1 MLSKFSVRVRHHF
14 LRGSTA
20 GLPSASTLQT
30 EFPPFFFFDMGGM
43 VSSLAVAASCCVG
56 SCVSKVCC
64 SCCSGEMRTSGK
76 KAKNFYLFIQGLA
89 IIFALTM
96 RYWGGDQVDIMDYW
110 SIGCTDKN
118 SLLTDRT
125 FLVKA
130 PRIMQAKALLAGR
143 TRVAAEDLRVL
154 AMLTTFR
161 VPPHVHSD
169 MNEIIDEVV
178 AALD

>member
-1 MLSKFSVRVRHHF
+1 MI
-14 LRGSTA
+14 G
-20 GLPSASTLQT
+20 GLLELLGRLT
-30 EFPPFFFFDMGGM
+30 E
-43 VSSLAVAASCCVG
+43 
-56 SCVSKVCC
+56 
-64 SCCSGEMRTSGK
+64 TH
-76 KAKNFYLFIQGLA
+76 
-89 IIFALTM
+89 
-96 RYWGGDQVDIMDYW
+96 
-110 SIGCTDKN
+110 GCTDKN
-118 SLLTDRT
+118 SLLTDPDRT